1 MTFSY
6 LKVSVFTSQA
16 IFISHKSLITFRV
29 GSRITDDPYHYL
41 YYGKLPRPRSYFSLE
56 LEQPEVGRVVRFDS
70 MSEILSPGMRLGFT
84 SGPTPFLNA
93 MDKHVCLF
101 ELGLTLAVRT
111 DKAPQSD
118 SDVQHACPSVD
129 ASHRT
134 RCTRV
139 MGLR

>member
-1 MTFSY
+1 M
-6 LKVSVFTSQA
+6 
-16 IFISHKSLITFRV
+16 
-29 GSRITDDPYHYL
+29 TDDPYHYL

-56 LEQPEVGRVVRFDS
+56 LEHPEVGRVVRFDS

-84 SGPTPFLNA
+84 SGPTPILNA

-111 DKAPQSD
+111 DKAPHSD
-118 SDVQHACPSVD
+118 SDVQYACPSVD

-139 MGLR
+139 MGF

>member
-1 MTFSY
+1 
-6 LKVSVFTSQA
+6 
-16 IFISHKSLITFRV
+16 
-29 GSRITDDPYHYL
+29 
-41 YYGKLPRPRSYFSLE
+41 
-56 LEQPEVGRVVRFDS
+56 

-111 DKAPQSD
+111 DKAPHSD
-118 SDVQHACPSVD
+118 SDVQYACPSVD
-129 ASHRT
+129 ASYRT

-139 MGLR
+139 MGF